1 MLNIHENK
9 CDSNLHRLYYHKNCQ
24 YFYWV
29 MLFMSF
35 LLILVTIVDGFKIVN
50 SLMFNFFEAC
60 LILLTMIDL
69 LARIKMQGISRFMN
83 HQSRYL
89 FWFNWFDFL
98 ICFSTCLIYTFSSLY
113 KNELGEV
120 FDTVL
125 LVIWA
130 TCSIIRM
137 YIIAKKR
144 KWAQYTAKTL
154 INFDN
159 IAVDTDFGGQTNR
172 SIQFEDQND
181 LPSIMTQESQE
192 MSVRPKRP
200 RKMSF
205 EMKDLEKRLDNNQAE
220 LEIERE

>member
-1 MLNIHENK
+1 
-9 CDSNLHRLYYHKNCQ
+9 
-24 YFYWV
+24 
-29 MLFMSF
+29 
-35 LLILVTIVDGFKIVN
+35 
-50 SLMFNFFEAC
+50 
-60 LILLTMIDL
+60 
-69 LARIKMQGISRFMN
+69 
-83 HQSRYL
+83 
-89 FWFNWFDFL
+89 
-98 ICFSTCLIYTFSSLY
+98 
-113 KNELGEV
+113 
-120 FDTVL
+120 
-125 LVIWA
+125 
-130 TCSIIRM
+130 M